1 MAVSAPIFQAV
12 IGLGNPGARY
22 ECTLHNAGFR
32 VVDGLHARHNG
43 SEWRN
48 ESKGVSARIIMKHRH
63 VWLLKPMTFM
73 NASGDSLV
81 RFMAK
86 HGMKPE
92 ELIVV
97 HDDLDI
103 DSGSVRVKSG
113 GGHGGHNGLRSI
125 IEQLQTGSFSRLRIG
140 IGRPVNGKKPVDF
153 VLSSPQN
160 DEDAIRFQGAI
171 ETGISA
177 LEVMILENVK
187 AAMDRYNRKKETNET
202 VFE

>member
-1 MAVSAPIFQAV
+1 
-12 IGLGNPGARY
+12 
-22 ECTLHNAGFR
+22 
-32 VVDGLHARHNG
+32 
-43 SEWRN
+43 
-48 ESKGVSARIIMKHRH
+48 
-63 VWLLKPMTFM
+63 
-73 NASGDSLV
+73 
-81 RFMAK
+81 
-86 HGMKPE
+86 
-92 ELIVV
+92 
-97 HDDLDI
+97 
-103 DSGSVRVKSG
+103 
-113 GGHGGHNGLRSI
+113 
-125 IEQLQTGSFSRLRIG
+125 SRLRIG